1 MSDIFESYATG
12 LESPGNRH
20 FPITPDDDTDIQH
33 EGRVIIPRAIRV
45 GGAGNVVIRDGAGTD
60 VTYTCVAGEVLT
72 FRPVRVL
79 ATGTTATNI
88 VGWY

>member
-1 MSDIFESYATG
+1 MSDFWNAELTRMSD
-12 LESPGNRH
+12 PGDRH
-20 FPITPDDDTDIQH
+20 FPIEPDDDADLA
-33 EGRVIIPRAIRV
+33 IIPRAIRV

-60 VTYTCVAGEVLT
+60 VTYAVTAGEVLT

-79 ATGTTATNI
+79 STGTTATDL

>member
-1 MSDIFESYATG
+1 MSKT
-12 LESPGNRH
+12 LENVPRSRIDPADRH
-20 FPITPDDDTDIQH
+20 FTITPDDDADLSI
-33 EGRVIIPRAIRV
+33 VPRAIRV

-60 VTYTCVAGEVLT
+60 VTYAVTAGEVLT

-79 ATGTTATNI
+79 DTGTTATGL